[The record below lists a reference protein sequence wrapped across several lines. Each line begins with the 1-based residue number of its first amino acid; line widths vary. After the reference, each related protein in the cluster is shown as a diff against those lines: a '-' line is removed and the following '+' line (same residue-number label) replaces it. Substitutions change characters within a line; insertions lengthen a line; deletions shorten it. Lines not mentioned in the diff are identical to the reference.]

1 VEDEAELIED
11 RPPMLRSKK
20 RLILTTQLMQ
30 QLLCPAP
37 VSILSANATSQF
49 DTLTYFVAKL
59 SLGDA
64 CGLTSCTRNGLS
76 RVPLINSD
84 L

>member
-1 VEDEAELIED
+1 MEDDVEFIED
-11 RPPMLRSKK
+11 GQSMLRSKR

-37 VSILSANATSQF
+37 VSFLSANAASHY
-49 DTLTYFVAKL
+49 DTMAYFVAKL

-64 CGLTSCTRNGLS
+64 CCLNSHTRNGLS
-76 RVPLINSD
+76 RVPLNNNN